1 MIPFMSHRQLDQLLP
16 WYQCVVQHLVA
27 PLAADGVGQPA
38 MMVGGEGLQTEIVL
52 RQVLGQ
58 AEMITEMVV
67 AIVTVTVM
75 GILVGHQGHMEGGDV
90 VGVHTMEI
98 EMAVTQTG
106 MILGVVQSGAQIT
119 KKVIVAGEASLEPK
133 FKTLQVRKPFLV
145 VGTAVETVVGAAVAA
160 AAAAGVTR
168 TMVVRMLGMIPAGAL
183 VQRATRKDGL
193 AVEVVAG
200 SVCLSLQCIS
210 TEQFSCQLFDNTLP

>member
-38 MMVGGEGLQTEIVL
+38 MMVGGEGLQTEI
-52 RQVLGQ
+52 VLGQ

-133 FKTLQVRKPFLV
+133 FKTRQVRKPFLV
-145 VGTAVETVVGAAVAA
+145 VGTVVETVVGAAVAA
-160 AAAAGVTR
+160 TAAAAGVTR